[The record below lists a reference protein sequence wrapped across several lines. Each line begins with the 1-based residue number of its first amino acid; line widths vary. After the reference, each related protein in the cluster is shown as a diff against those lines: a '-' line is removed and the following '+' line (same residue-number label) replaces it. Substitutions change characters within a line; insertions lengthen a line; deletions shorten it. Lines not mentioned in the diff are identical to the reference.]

1 MKGTFFTVAVL
12 ALLTGCD
19 GARELAAK
27 VAGDGKPTTL
37 AIRSGYQVQIDGRAV
52 PIYGT
57 SACPPAD
64 ELTHTLFGPGPDEK
78 NSTCVVVGPDTKAV
92 TVLVGSG
99 ATPQPETWLV
109 DHDGSKTTLRRPDG
123 SYIVAAK

>member
-37 AIRSGYQVQIDGRAV
+37 AIRAGYQVQIDGKAV

-57 SACPPAD
+57 SACPPAG
-64 ELTHTLFGPGPDEK
+64 ELTLTLFGPGPDEG
-78 NSTCVVVGPDTKAV
+78 NRTCVVVGPETKTV
-92 TVLVGSG
+92 TVLIGGG
-99 ATPQPETWLV
+99 AIPQPETWLV
-109 DHDGSKTTLRRPDG
+109 DHDGS
-123 SYIVAAK
+123 YIVAAK

>member
-37 AIRSGYQVQIDGRAV
+37 AIRAGYQVQIDGKAA

-57 SACPPAD
+57 SACPPAG
-64 ELTHTLFGPGPDEK
+64 ELTLFGPGPDEG
-78 NSTCVVVGPDTKAV
+78 NRTCVVVGPETKTV
-92 TVLVGSG
+92 TVLVGGG
-99 ATPQPETWLV
+99 AIPQPETWLV
-109 DHDGSKTTLRRPDG
+109 DHDGSKTMLRRPDG